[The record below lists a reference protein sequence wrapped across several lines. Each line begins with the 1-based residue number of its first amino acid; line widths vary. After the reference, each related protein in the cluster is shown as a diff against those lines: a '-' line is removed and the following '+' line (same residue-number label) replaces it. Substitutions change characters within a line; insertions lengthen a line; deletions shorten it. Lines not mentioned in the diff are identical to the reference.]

1 MAATERRN
9 IAVFD
14 CETWGR
20 NPRRCELVQLAAVVL
35 DGDTLA
41 PLSGGE
47 FVSYVKP
54 ADWNNYSPD
63 PEAIQLDR
71 DHAQE
76 VLEDQGAGPEG
87 RSGRRSTPFAS
98 SSGSRG
104 PGSGDTSHR
113 GRQEHPA
120 LRPAHCGPG
129 EPWPS
134 GCASKDGLNKFFDRK
149 MVVDLEDV
157 LWYWFQGRAE
167 QPPSFKMDDLRTY
180 LGMDQADH
188 HEALMDARQEA
199 LVIKKFLLLHRRVN
213 VKFQGALAGATL

>member
-41 PLSGGE
+41 PLPGGE

-54 ADWNNYSPD
+54 ADWNNYETD
-63 PEAIQLDR
+63 AINLTGITRKVLEEKGRDRKVAFEAFDAFCKQFRVKGAGFGGHPIAAGKNIRHFDLPILDR
-71 DHAQE
+71 VSVAE
-76 VLEDQGAGPEG
+76 
-87 RSGRRSTPFAS
+87 RM
-98 SSGSRG
+98 
-104 PGSGDTSHR
+104 
-113 GRQEHPA
+113 
-120 LRPAHCGPG
+120 
-129 EPWPS
+129 
-134 GCASKDGLNKFFDRK
+134 ASKDGLNKFFDRK